1 MRKKEIF
8 TCKEDLDNIID
19 SFIQNGLIQVR
30 ADGENAA
37 FQIVDEVNSSQIPS
51 SPESIDAGTENA
63 EKNHV
68 QQNKEKDCT
77 TMETLKYDPNWV
89 KLVSTLI
96 FGKRF
101 CSILSDIKTACLY
114 LCTLSYDME
123 NPNL

>member
-51 SPESIDAGTENA
+51 YPESIDAGTENA

-101 CSILSDIKTACLY
+101 CSILSDNKTACLY

>member
-8 TCKEDLDNIID
+8 TCKEDLDNVID

-89 KLVSTLI
+89 KLVSALI

-101 CSILSDIKTACLY
+101 CSILSDNKTACLY
-114 LCTLSYDME
+114 LCTLPYDME